1 MEVNYLGHSC
11 FSIHIGGKTLLF
23 DPFITPNPLAKAI
36 DIKSLKADFILISHA
51 HFDHIADA
59 LELAQTTQ
67 AKIIAIWE
75 ICDWLQKQGYSNTH
89 AMNIGGSFAFDF
101 GKVQMVKAEHSS
113 AFPDGSYGGQAAGFV
128 ITIPEKTI
136 YFAGDT
142 ALCSDMQIIGMKHKI
157 DLAFLPLGSNFTMD
171 VEDAVIA
178 SKWIKCQSVIGM
190 HFDTFGYIVIDH
202 EQAQAQFKAAD
213 IQLTLMNIGQSIQ
226 I

>member
-1 MEVNYLGHSC
+1 
-11 FSIHIGGKTLLF
+11 
-23 DPFITPNPLAKAI
+23 
-36 DIKSLKADFILISHA
+36 
-51 HFDHIADA
+51 
-59 LELAQTTQ
+59 
-67 AKIIAIWE
+67 
-75 ICDWLQKQGYSNTH
+75 
-89 AMNIGGSFAFDF
+89 
-101 GKVQMVKAEHSS
+101 
-113 AFPDGSYGGQAAGFV
+113 
-128 ITIPEKTI
+128 
-136 YFAGDT
+136 
-142 ALCSDMQIIGMKHKI
+142 MQIIGMKHKI